1 MRAAALRG
9 AKVSF
14 SSTPSSLPQILPIT
28 RAPCILFDSSD
39 SVECE
44 ISFTTAPSFLGWGMC
59 GIDAEISAGLL
70 GYKCSSSKSMVH
82 TSDYWAAF
90 FFILLADYFFVV
102 ANECYYVFVVNR

>member
-1 MRAAALRG
+1 VGSMQRLGGDAAVLF
-9 AKVSF
+9 F
-14 SSTPSSLPQILPIT
+14 SLLLTIIYA
-28 RAPCILFDSSD
+28 R
-39 SVECE
+39 
-44 ISFTTAPSFLGWGMC
+44 
-59 GIDAEISAGLL
+59 LL